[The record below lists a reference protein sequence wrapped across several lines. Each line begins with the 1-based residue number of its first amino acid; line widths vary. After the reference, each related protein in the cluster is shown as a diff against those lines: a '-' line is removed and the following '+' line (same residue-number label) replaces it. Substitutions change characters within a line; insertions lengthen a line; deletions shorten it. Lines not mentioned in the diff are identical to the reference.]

1 MFNKKDLLNG
11 VKASWLQILDTPKL
25 DEIIKEL
32 NKCNQKILPT
42 NNRIFNAFKF
52 FEIYETKIIFIG
64 QDPYPSETNA
74 MGLSFS
80 VPKGVT
86 IPGSLK
92 NIYKE
97 LDLNDKSHG
106 DLTNWVKNNQFLM
119 LNSALSV
126 IEGQSNSQQELWREY
141 TEDII
146 KYISNNVPK
155 VIFVLLGSHAQSK
168 VKFIDTKKHVIIN
181 GVHPSPLSAHKG
193 FLGSGIFDKLDDAY
207 EEIYKKQIEWQ
218 I

>member
-1 MFNKKDLLNG
+1 MFNKKDLLND
-11 VKASWLQILDTPKL
+11 VKTSWLQILDTPKL

-52 FEIYETKIIFIG
+52 FEVYETKTSFIG
-64 QDPYPSETNA
+64 QDPYPDENNA

-80 VPKGVT
+80 VPKGIT

-181 GVHPSPLSAHKG
+181 GVHPSPLSAHRG

-207 EEIYKKQIEWQ
+207 EEIYKKQIEWK

>member
-1 MFNKKDLLNG
+1 MFIKKDLLNG
-11 VKASWLQILDTPKL
+11 VKSSWLQILDTPKL
-25 DEIIKEL
+25 DEIINEL

-52 FEIYETKIIFIG
+52 FEVNETKIAWIG
-64 QDPYPSETNA
+64 QDPYPSENNA

-181 GVHPSPLSAHKG
+181 GVHPSPLSAHRG